1 MKKNEDQMKKNKE
14 IKNKK
19 ENKKN
24 IDKHGKQESK
34 KINKKP
40 KKKMKLWKKI
50 VLFSILAI
58 IIGLGVWFAYKTHKN
73 GGGMT
78 GMLATVVGHDEN
90 TKKNL
95 PELKVLI
102 LGVSTDL
109 GDNAP
114 KGILSTVLDT
124 KKDVGEFQCLVLGI
138 STDEEGALLTD
149 TIMIASYNPNT
160 QKANLLS
167 IPRDTYIGKNKLKA
181 TPSDKINSLYSYGGA
196 EKTLEAV
203 NTLTG
208 LDIKYYAVVK
218 TEALI
223 KLVDAIGE
231 VEFNVPIDMKYDDP
245 TQKLHINLKAG
256 EQKINGEKA
265 EQLLRFRKNNNNTSY
280 PEEYGDNDTGR
291 MRTQREFLMAVMQQ
305 TLKPGNVFKIGQILD
320 IANKYLETNV
330 DFSYIKDY
338 IPYAVEFNTENL
350 STETIPGLNK
360 ELPEKA
366 KQQWWFFEADQKETK
381 TLIQNLFYDGEQN
394 ELKEG
399 STENTS
405 KNTLKS
411 NTISNSTNTNSSSK
425 TLQNSDIEIEVLNGS
440 GDSNKLTKA
449 VEILK
454 ENGYDVTKTGKT
466 TSISK
471 TIITNK
477 KELETDKVKEIKNLL
492 GVGSISNKKNLSSK
506 VHLTIVIGKDFNE

>member
-24 IDKHGKQESK
+24 VDKHEKQESK
-34 KINKKP
+34 KINKKA

-114 KGILSTVLDT
+114 
-124 KKDVGEFQCLVLGI
+124 
-138 STDEEGALLTD
+138 TD

-245 TQKLHINLKAG
+245 TQNLHINLKAG

-350 STETIPGLNK
+350 STETIPGTNK

-394 ELKEG
+394 ELEEG

-411 NTISNSTNTNSSSK
+411 NTISNSTNTSSSSK

-477 KELETDKVKEIKNLL
+477 KELETNKVKEIKNLL

-506 VHLTIVIGKDFNE
+506 VHLTIVIGKDFNK

>member
-1 MKKNEDQMKKNKE
+1 
-14 IKNKK
+14 
-19 ENKKN
+19 
-24 IDKHGKQESK
+24 
-34 KINKKP
+34 
-40 KKKMKLWKKI
+40 
-50 VLFSILAI
+50 
-58 IIGLGVWFAYKTHKN
+58 
-73 GGGMT
+73 
-78 GMLATVVGHDEN
+78 
-90 TKKNL
+90 
-95 PELKVLI
+95 
-102 LGVSTDL
+102 
-109 GDNAP
+109 
-114 KGILSTVLDT
+114 
-124 KKDVGEFQCLVLGI
+124 
-138 STDEEGALLTD
+138 
-149 TIMIASYNPNT
+149 
-160 QKANLLS
+160 
-167 IPRDTYIGKNKLKA
+167 
-181 TPSDKINSLYSYGGA
+181 
-196 EKTLEAV
+196 
-203 NTLTG
+203 
-208 LDIKYYAVVK
+208 
-218 TEALI
+218 
-223 KLVDAIGE
+223 
-231 VEFNVPIDMKYDDP
+231 
-245 TQKLHINLKAG
+245 
-256 EQKINGEKA
+256 
-265 EQLLRFRKNNNNTSY
+265 
-280 PEEYGDNDTGR
+280 
-291 MRTQREFLMAVMQQ
+291 MAVMQQ

-350 STETIPGLNK
+350 STETIPGTNK

-394 ELKEG
+394 ELEEG

-411 NTISNSTNTNSSSK
+411 NTISNSTNTSSSSK

-477 KELETDKVKEIKNLL
+477 KELETDKVKEIRNLL

-506 VHLTIVIGKDFNE
+506 VHLTIVIGKDFNK